1 MDLDPRQ
8 RDVVDHD
15 RGALLVTGGFGT
27 GKTAV
32 VRERFLSLLSDG
44 ADPDRIVLVVGSRRA
59 RDEARRLLLARLPAS
74 VANLRIST
82 IHGLAYQVVSARY
95 HELRYERPPTIL
107 AAAEQF
113 GKVQELLA
121 GENPERWPAYGG
133 LLGLRGFAD
142 AVRQLVL
149 RAQEALLEPDDIAK
163 AAESRS
169 LGGWIELAEFLR
181 RYHEV
186 LDAEGAVD
194 FAGLVVQAAVAAEVG
209 EPAVDHV
216 LVDDYQDATFAAER
230 LLASLRPES
239 LVVAG
244 NPEAHVFS
252 FQGTTSVPLERFLER
267 FAASRVELETNH
279 RGSGVDTAAR
289 VAPHSS
295 EEHAGVARELRRL
308 HVEEGVPWHELAI
321 VVRRQ
326 GPHLGGLLRAL
337 DDAGVP
343 RHVPESGLAL
353 SAEPATVPFTLAL
366 KWVARPLERD
376 GLAEPVLVSELGGLS
391 PPAARHLLRT
401 ARAHGRSP
409 ADALVLGAEL
419 APLERGGLETLA
431 SALSQAEGVASSVI
445 EAFRAL
451 WEHLPYSARLVAG
464 AETSATARRDLDAV
478 VAFARAVER
487 AGGSADP
494 SVAAF
499 VDQLEA
505 GQGGPGVAGIGD
517 TDADAVQVVTAHGA
531 TGMEFDTVVVVGAT
545 EGNFPSLTRP
555 EPMFDL
561 AVLEG
566 DRSRSDRM
574 RHRLADERR
583 LFASVLGRAR
593 RRVVLTASEP
603 PAGEDGA
610 RSRFVDE
617 RGIGWS
623 PMPVSPSEP
632 VSVAEARAWWR
643 RTLAD
648 HDANATARLAALEGL
663 LALGVD
669 PRTWWFQH
677 DWTDPGR
684 PLHETLRL
692 SFSRLERLENCELQ
706 FVLGEELGLSRR
718 GGYQA
723 WVGKLVHELV
733 ERCEKGEIERSLEAL
748 VAALQERW
756 QEAPFPSRAVSD
768 AFKRMAIEWMLPN
781 WFTSF
786 GPLPAAEDGTEVGF
800 EFEFE
805 GATITGKIDRIGPH
819 DQGFRITDF
828 KTGNPDKAPKAAESL
843 QLGIY
848 YLGVMLSPELERYR
862 PVRAVDLSFL
872 RGHWKTHEIVSHA
885 WPVSPIGEEEY
896 QARVRERLSGL
907 VDRIHELD
915 EAGTYRPDP
924 AADCYFCDFKPLC
937 PLYPEGRQ
945 LFPIEEGAVS

>member
-1 MDLDPRQ
+1 MELDSRQ
-8 RDVVDHD
+8 LDVLGHA

-27 GKTAV
+27 GKTTV
-32 VRERFLSLLSDG
+32 LRERFLHLLAHG
-44 ADPDRIVLVVGSRRA
+44 ADPDRVVVVVGSRRA
-59 RDEARRLLLARLPAS
+59 REEARRVLLARLPAS
-74 VANLRIST
+74 VANLRVST

-95 HELRYERPPTIL
+95 HDLRYERPPAIL
-107 AAAEQF
+107 AAPEQF
-113 GKVQELLA
+113 AKVQELLA
-121 GENPERWPAYGG
+121 GEDPERWPAYGT

-149 RAQEALLEPDDIAK
+149 RAQEALIGPDEIVR
-163 AAESRS
+163 AAEARS
-169 LGGWIELAEFLR
+169 LGGWRELAEFLR
-181 RYHEV
+181 RYQEV

-194 FAGLVVQAAVAAEVG
+194 FAGLVAQAAVAAELG
-209 EPAVDHV
+209 EPPFDHV
-216 LVDDYQDATFAAER
+216 LVDDYQDATFGTER
-230 LLASLRPES
+230 LLAALAPQS

-244 NPEAHVFS
+244 NPDAHVYS
-252 FQGTTSVPLERFLER
+252 FQGTTSVPLLRFRER
-267 FAASRVELETNH
+267 FAADEVGLETEH
-279 RGSGVDTAAR
+279 RAAKVEVLAR
-289 VAPHSS
+289 AAAHSS

-308 HVEEGVPWHELAI
+308 HVEDGVPWRDLAI

-343 RHVPESGLAL
+343 RHAPESGLAL
-353 SAEPATVPFTLAL
+353 TAEPATVPFTLAMR
-366 KWVARPLERD
+366 WIARPLERD

-391 PPAARHLLRT
+391 PPAARSLLRT
-401 ARAHGRSP
+401 ARASGRPPSEALDLADRLDP
-409 ADALVLGAEL
+409 PERDELRMLTIALGRADA
-419 APLERGGLETLA
+419 
-431 SALSQAEGVASSVI
+431 VAGSVI

-451 WEHLPYSARLVAG
+451 WERLPYAARLVAR
-464 AETSATARRDLDAV
+464 AETSPMARRDLDAV

-505 GQGGPGVAGIGD
+505 GQGGPGVSGVGEA
-517 TDADAVQVVTAHGA
+517 DADAVQVLTAHGA
-531 TGMEFDTVVVVGAT
+531 TGMEFDTVVVVGVT

-566 DRSRSDRM
+566 DESRSDRM
-574 RHRLADERR
+574 RLRLADERR

-593 RRVVLTASEP
+593 RGVVLTASDP
-603 PAGEDGA
+603 PAGVDGA

-617 RGIGWS
+617 RAVEWA
-623 PMPVSPSEP
+623 PMPASPPEP
-632 VSVAEARAWWR
+632 ISVAEAAAQWR

-648 HDANATARLAALEGL
+648 PSSGRADRLAALDGL
-663 LALGVD
+663 VALGVD
-669 PRTWWFQH
+669 ARRWWFQN
-677 DWTDPGR
+677 DWTDTGR
-684 PLHETLRL
+684 PLHERLRL

-733 ERCEKGEIERSLEAL
+733 EQCEKGEIDRSLDAL
-748 VAALQERW
+748 VAALEERW
-756 QEAPFPSRAVSD
+756 QDAPFPSKAVSD
-768 AFKRMAIEWMLPN
+768 AFKRVAVEWMLPN

-786 GPLPAAEDGTEVGF
+786 GQLPAADDGTEMGF

-819 DQGFRITDF
+819 DHGFRITDF
-828 KTGNPDKAPKAAESL
+828 KTGNPEKAPKAAESL

-848 YLGVMLSPELERYR
+848 YLGVTLSPELERYR

-872 RGHWKTHEIVSHA
+872 RGHWKTHEIVTHA
-885 WPVSPIGEEEY
+885 WPVSPAGEEEY

-907 VDRIHELD
+907 VRRIRELD

-924 AADCYFCDFKPLC
+924 TADCYFCDFKPLC
-937 PLYPEGRQ
+937 PLYPEGQ
-945 LFPIEEGAVS
+945 PLFAIEEGADS